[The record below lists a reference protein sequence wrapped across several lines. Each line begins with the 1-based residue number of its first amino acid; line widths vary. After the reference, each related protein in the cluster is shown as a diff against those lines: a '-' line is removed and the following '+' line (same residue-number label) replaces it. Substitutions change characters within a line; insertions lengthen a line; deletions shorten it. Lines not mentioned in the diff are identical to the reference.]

1 MRADTGAGRAG
12 RAPRGRPRIQE
23 TADAA
28 VARLLAGAGEA
39 VDGPSWST
47 RSLSDRTGL
56 SQTVVA
62 RAVRRLA
69 DGGGGTGDADTA
81 GGGMAGGGTDDCDAG
96 GGGTGD
102 AGTGGGERR
111 TARRL
116 VLTAV
121 EVDGHTCRTTFA
133 VAPPGVRTSG
143 PRVHRRRRAA
153 FRAAVRELGVAEPP
167 GLGEDLAAAVAVPRA
182 VLAALAA
189 AVGSGDAGRW
199 VSWAERPATAPDPP
213 WSSDS
218 SQDLGAWLPRAG
230 VSVTEM
236 LAVRLRDAI
245 TASDLRPGDALT
257 AAHAARLL
265 DVPRSVA
272 ADVLRRMVDD
282 ELLDGSR
289 GDVRIPLASANDV
302 IELYAA
308 RMLLGDVLLRAAS
321 ARPRRHLLRARR
333 VLDAIAEGAAAG
345 TNVGDADLRFQQEVA
360 RASGLEQTVRLFESS
375 TVRVRMLIAVLRMDY
390 ARAAGSILADDRR
403 ILAAL
408 VAGDADTAVRAWH
421 RKTDAAVRHMHG
433 RARHAA
439 FDVALWR
446 LLTAL

>member
-1 MRADTGAGRAG
+1 MAVEAGADEGATRAT
-12 RAPRGRPRIQE
+12 RGRPRIQE
-23 TADAA
+23 TADTA
-28 VARLLAGAGEA
+28 VARILAAAGES
-39 VDGPSWST
+39 VDRPAWST
-47 RSLSDRTGL
+47 RSLAERTGL
-56 SQTVVA
+56 SQTIVS

-69 DGGGGTGDADTA
+69 DGAAEAGLGAAAEAGHGASPSAGATA
-81 GGGMAGGGTDDCDAG
+81 
-96 GGGTGD
+96 
-102 AGTGGGERR
+102 
-111 TARRL
+111 ARRL

-121 EVDGHTCRTTFA
+121 EVDGHACRTTFD
-133 VAPPGVRTSG
+133 VAPKGALAPGS
-143 PRVHRRRRAA
+143 RVHTRRRAA
-153 FRAAVRELGVAEPP
+153 FRAAIRVLGVSEPQ
-167 GLGEDLAAAVAVPRA
+167 GLDEDLAAAVEVPLG
-182 VLAALAA
+182 VLASLAA
-189 AVGSGDAGRW
+189 AVKAGEGGKW
-199 VSWAERPATAPDPP
+199 VSWTGLPSSHQAWDRSQAAGR
-213 WSSDS
+213 SSDS
-218 SQDLGAWLPRAG
+218 PQDLGVWLPRAG

-245 TASDLRPGDALT
+245 IASDLRPGDALT
-257 AAHAARLL
+257 TAYAARLL

-321 ARPRRHLLRARR
+321 SRPRRHLLRARQ

-390 ARAAGSILADDRR
+390 ARTAHSILADDRR

-408 VAGDADTAVRAWH
+408 VAGDPDGAVRAWH

>member
-1 MRADTGAGRAG
+1 MVTT
-12 RAPRGRPRIQE
+12 RGRPRIQE
-23 TADAA
+23 TADTA
-28 VARLLAGAGEA
+28 VARMLAGAGES
-39 VDGPSWST
+39 VDRPAWST
-47 RSLSDRTGL
+47 RSLAERMGL
-56 SQTVVA
+56 SQTIVS

-69 DGGGGTGDADTA
+69 DGEAEAGHGTSSHADPPA
-81 GGGMAGGGTDDCDAG
+81 
-96 GGGTGD
+96 
-102 AGTGGGERR
+102 
-111 TARRL
+111 ARRL

-121 EVDGHTCRTTFA
+121 EVDGHACRTTFD
-133 VAPPGVRTSG
+133 VAPKNAQTAPASG
-143 PRVHRRRRAA
+143 ARVHRRRRAA
-153 FRAAVRELGVAEPP
+153 FRAALRVLGVSEPP
-167 GLGEDLAAAVAVPRA
+167 GLEEDLVSAVEVP
-182 VLAALAA
+182 LGALASLA
-189 AVGSGDAGRW
+189 DAVESDDAGRW
-199 VSWAERPATAPDPP
+199 VSWRPLPDSAETARRGEALAAARTSGRATTGGRTGTDRQ
-213 WSSDS
+213 SSDS
-218 SQDLGAWLPRAG
+218 RTDLDVWMPRAG

-245 TASDLRPGDALT
+245 IASDLRPGDALT
-257 AAHAARLL
+257 TAYAARLL

-321 ARPRRHLLRARR
+321 SRPRRHLLRARR

-345 TNVGDADLRFQQEVA
+345 ANVGDADLRFQQEVA

-390 ARAAGSILADDRR
+390 ARTAGSILADDRR

-408 VAGDADTAVRAWH
+408 VAGDADGAVRAWH

-446 LLTAL
+446 LLTAM